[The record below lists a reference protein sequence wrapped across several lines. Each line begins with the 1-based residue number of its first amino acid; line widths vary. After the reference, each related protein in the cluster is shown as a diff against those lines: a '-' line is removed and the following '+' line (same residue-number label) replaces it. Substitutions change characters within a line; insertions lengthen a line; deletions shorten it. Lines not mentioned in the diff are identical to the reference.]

1 MNLSLVATT
10 LQNEASVDYQY
21 LGAFIGNLIDT
32 MKMSLGDFGMID
44 RVQEDFSH
52 KTTFWLTWGVIVLFM
67 SIIFLNFIIAEAS
80 ASYERVNELLHE
92 VIERDKVG
100 MINEAELMIPKHL
113 KDNINYPKYLIKREI
128 SA

>member
-80 ASYERVNELLHE
+80 ASYE
-92 VIERDKVG
+92 KVKENLVA
-100 MINEAELMIPKHL
+100 MINKEKANLIAEAENMYLDSWKNL
-113 KDNINYPKYLIKREI
+113 SNFPKYIIIRSIEV
-128 SA
+128 